1 MIDGTYKFDVDV
13 PFGRKQGTIVL
24 RSEGDVAY
32 ADVDAPIVGKR
43 HMEGRVEGNT
53 FTAQGSSKI
62 KLMGNIEFA
71 LTGEVSGDNLHIDIK
86 SSKGEMTLEGTR
98 V

>member
-32 ADVDAPIVGKR
+32 VDVDAPIVGKR
-43 HMEGRVEGNT
+43 YMEGRVEGNT

-71 LTGEVSGDNLHIDIK
+71 LTGEVFGDNLHIDIK